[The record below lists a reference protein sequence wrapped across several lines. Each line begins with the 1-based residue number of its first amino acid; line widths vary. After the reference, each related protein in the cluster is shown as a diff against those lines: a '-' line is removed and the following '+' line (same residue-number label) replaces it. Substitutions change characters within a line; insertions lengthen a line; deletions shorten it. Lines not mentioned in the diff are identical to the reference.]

1 MHIGYIPNGRVL
13 GLSKL
18 PRIAEIYARR
28 LQIQERLTGQVAA
41 AIDEVLGPSGVAVV
55 SEFSHTCMTAR
66 GVEKTGTI
74 TICES
79 MAGILKDDLRRQ
91 KQFYSLLGLGQSR

>member
-1 MHIGYIPNGRVL
+1 ML

-28 LQIQERLTGQVAA
+28 LQIQERLTSQVSA
-41 AIDEVLGPSGVAVV
+41 AIDEVLGPLGVAVV
-55 SEFSHTCMTAR
+55 SEFSHTCLAAR

-79 MAGILKDDLRRQ
+79 MTGILKDDLRRQ
-91 KQFYSLLGLGQSR
+91 KQFYSLLELGQRR